1 MKLDRLK
8 RVRASAMSG
17 AFAASL
23 ATTVIIVSATGLH
36 AQSGE
41 DFFKSGTQLTMYVG
55 SGAGG
60 GYDQIARIVARH
72 MSRFLPGN
80 PTFVIKNMP
89 TAGGVQAAN
98 FLFNAAPKDGS
109 AILAATN
116 LSMMLP
122 VYDSPVAKYDPRKF
136 EWLGSS
142 GKQQG
147 LCVTWKTSPIKTV
160 EDAKKHEVT
169 VSASAMTNN
178 GGVYPEVMNTL
189 FKTKFKT
196 IAGYSTGNMEL
207 AVERGEVEGM
217 CGYAYQSYE
226 AIGSNWFRNKDV
238 NVLVQTGIE
247 KSPFLPDVP
256 LARDLLTDPD
266 DKAVLDLF
274 VLPQEFGRPFIAPPG
289 VPADR
294 MAIYRSA
301 FDQVMKDPQFLE
313 EAKNQ
318 RVIIEALDNKETAAL
333 LDRLYS
339 APKNIHDRTAV
350 FASRLK

>member
-1 MKLDRLK
+1 MRGLNPFRSPPDIWSFAHLM
-8 RVRASAMSG
+8 VGASAMLVG
-17 AFAASL
+17 FAGE
-23 ATTVIIVSATGLH
+23 VR

-41 DFFKSGTQLTMYVG
+41 DFFRSNPQLTMYVG

-60 GYDQIARIVARH
+60 GYDQIARLVARH

-80 PTFVIKNMP
+80 PNFVISNMP

-98 FLFNAAPKDGS
+98 LLFNSLPKDGT
-109 AILAATN
+109 AILAGTN
-116 LSMMLP
+116 LAMMLP

-136 EWLGSS
+136 EWIGSS

-147 LCVTWKTSPIKTV
+147 LCVTWKTSPIKTI
-160 EDAKKHEVT
+160 EDAKSREVT

-178 GGVYPEVMNTL
+178 GGVYPQVMNSL
-189 FKTKFKT
+189 FHTKFKI
-196 IAGYSTGNMEL
+196 IAGYTTGTMEL
-207 AVERGEVEGM
+207 ALERGEVEGM

-238 NVLVQTGIE
+238 NIIVQTGLE
-247 KSPFLPDVP
+247 KSPSLPDVP
-256 LARDLLTDPD
+256 LARDLLTDAE

-274 VLPQEFGRPFIAPPG
+274 VVPQEFGRPFVAPPG

-294 MAIYRSA
+294 MAIYRRA
-301 FDQVMKDPQFLE
+301 FEQVMKDPQFLE
-313 EAKNQ
+313 EAKSQ
-318 RVIIEALDNKETAAL
+318 RVIIEPLTAGEVQGL

-339 APKNIHDRTAV
+339 APKAIHDRAAV
-350 FASRLK
+350 FASKLK

>member
-1 MKLDRLK
+1 MKANRGVHL
-8 RVRASAMSG
+8 RASGMSG
-17 AFAASL
+17 VFAGCMGLVL
-23 ATTVIIVSATGLH
+23 ATSFTGALH

-41 DFFKSGTQLTMYVG
+41 DFFKGTPQLTMYVG

-60 GYDQIARIVARH
+60 GYDQIARLVARH
-72 MSRFLPGN
+72 MSRYLPGN
-80 PTFVIKNMP
+80 PNIIVTNMP

-98 FLFNAAPKDGS
+98 LVYNSSPKDGS
-109 AILAATN
+109 VILAATN

-136 EWLGSS
+136 EWIGSS

-147 LCVTWKTSPIKTV
+147 LCVTWKTSPIKTI
-160 EDAKKHEVT
+160 EDAKKREVT

-189 FKTKFKT
+189 FNTKFKI

-238 NVLVQTGIE
+238 NVIVQTGLE
-247 KSPFLPDVP
+247 KSPFLPNVP
-256 LARDLLTDPD
+256 LARDLLTNAD

-294 MAIYRSA
+294 MAIYRRA
-301 FDQVMKDPQFLE
+301 FEQVMNDPAFLE
-313 EAKNQ
+313 DAKKQ
-318 RVIIEALDNKETAAL
+318 RIIIEPLTDQEVTGL
-333 LDRLYS
+333 LDRMYS
-339 APKNIHDRTAV
+339 APKNIHDRAAV
-350 FASRLK
+350 FASQLK

>member
-1 MKLDRLK
+1 MKANSGSHL
-8 RVRASAMSG
+8 RACGMSG
-17 AFAASL
+17 AFGACMGLVL
-23 ATTVIIVSATGLH
+23 ATSFTSALH

-41 DFFKSGTQLTMYVG
+41 DFFKSTSQLTMYVG

-60 GYDQIARIVARH
+60 GYDQIARLVARH
-72 MSRFLPGN
+72 MSRYLPGN
-80 PTFVIKNMP
+80 PNIIVTNMP

-98 FLFNAAPKDGS
+98 LLYNSSPKDGS
-109 AILAATN
+109 VILAATN

-122 VYDSPVAKYDPRKF
+122 VYESPVAKYDPRKF
-136 EWLGSS
+136 EWIGSS

-160 EDAKKHEVT
+160 EDAKKREVT

-178 GGVYPEVMNTL
+178 GGVYPEVMNSL
-189 FKTKFKT
+189 FKTKFKI

-238 NVLVQTGIE
+238 NVIVQTGLE

-256 LARDLLTDPD
+256 LARDLLTNAD

-289 VPADR
+289 VPAER
-294 MAIYRSA
+294 MAIYRRA
-301 FDQVMKDPQFLE
+301 FDQVMKDPAFLE
-313 EAKNQ
+313 DAKKQ
-318 RVIIEALDNKETAAL
+318 RIIIEPLTDEDVSAL
-333 LDRLYS
+333 LGRMYS
-339 APKNIHDRTAV
+339 APKNIHDRAAV
-350 FASRLK
+350 FASQLK